1 MPRFT
6 PNRRQFLKTTAVAAA
21 ALTVPELMPKA
32 NAAIADT
39 KYFDLTQASTEF
51 VRNLAQHD
59 TTHAMQSFAWNSA
72 DWLYV
77 LETKNDANGDLTL
90 SRYDSLAEGL
100 DPQGYMVLSGAGH
113 GVAMG
118 IDRWASPNY
127 YWTESESYDNGGGGR
142 GRKLQ
147 RFTFSN
153 GATITHSDAE
163 VFDPTIHL
171 EGYTCYN
178 VTCSIDPTYKRIGV
192 RYCKNADGSGGL
204 WFNIYNLDDFNNHNY
219 IPLITSFKIPSA
231 PSGAGTAQGWC
242 LYGSWLYFSY
252 GTLQSVC
259 PGTTTS
265 AANGGSMVG
274 RLNINN
280 PTSIVGYSSQVGYT
294 LCNRE
299 PEGVGVRLV
308 GSTPQLHIGCSGYS
322 QGSSGHNVSLYY
334 KTAMI

>member
-1 MPRFT
+1 MPLFK
-6 PNRRQFLKTTAVAAA
+6 PNRRDFLKTSALAGA
-21 ALTVPELMPKA
+21 ALTVPELIPTASGSIA
-32 NAAIADT
+32 NT
-39 KYFDLTQASTEF
+39 SYFDLTQSSTEY
-51 VRNLAQHD
+51 VRNLHQHD
-59 TTHAMQSFAWNSA
+59 NSHAMQSFAWNSA

-77 LETKNDANGDLTL
+77 LETKNDANGDMTL
-90 SRYDSLAEGL
+90 SRYDSSLTA
-100 DPQGYMVLSGAGH
+100 QGYMVLSGAGH

-171 EGYTCYN
+171 EGHTCYN

-252 GTLQSVC
+252 GTKESTC
-259 PGTTTS
+259 PGTQAS
-265 AANGGSMVG
+265 AAAGGSMVG
-274 RLNINN
+274 RLNINS
-280 PTSIVGYSSQVGYT
+280 PTSIIGYDSQVGYT
-294 LCNRE
+294 LCQRE
-299 PEGVGVRLV
+299 MEGVGIRLV
-308 GSTPQLHIGCSGYS
+308 GGQPRLHIGCSGNND
-322 QGSSGHNVSLYY
+322 GSSNHYVSMYY